1 MPILDKF
8 SRQLPKS
15 RKLFKKEILILLGLF
30 LLMLLLRGGI
40 EIRDTFVVDRAMQ
53 FDNWALTIAR
63 QPDNPEYLRGP
74 HWVDEAVRDLTALGG
89 AAVLTLTVIFVFGY
103 LLLKQSYRS
112 AALVIIATLGGL
124 LLSLLLKDLFLRDRP
139 DIVPALMV
147 ETSPSFPSGHSM
159 LSAVVFLTLGSLLTR
174 LESSSRIRTYTI
186 TIAILATIIVGI
198 SRVLL
203 GVHYPTDVIFG
214 WTMGF
219 FWASLCWFVMIVL
232 QEQKLVEARL
242 EVEPDV
248 EDEYNHGD
256 HDDGEDNQNSTV

>member
-8 SRQLPKS
+8 SRQLPKT
-15 RKLFKKEILILLGLF
+15 RKLFRKEILILLGLF
-30 LLMLLLRGGI
+30 VLMLILRGGI
-40 EIRDTFVVDRAMQ
+40 EIRDSFVVDRALQ
-53 FDNWALTIAR
+53 FDNWALSIAR

-89 AAVLTLTVIFVFGY
+89 AAVLTLTIVFVFGY

-112 AALVIIATLGGL
+112 AALVIIATACGL
-124 LLSLLLKDLFLRDRP
+124 LLSLLLKDFFLRDRP

-159 LSAVVFLTLGSLLTR
+159 LSAVVYLTLGSLLSR
-174 LESSSRIRTYTI
+174 LETSSRIRTYTI
-186 TIAILATIIVGI
+186 TIAILATLIVGV

-232 QEQKLVEARL
+232 QEQKLVEKQL
-242 EVEPDV
+242 EEVPD
-248 EDEYNHGD
+248 EDPEDFWGD
-256 HDDGEDNQNSTV
+256 NDDGEESA